1 MRRKCVACAR
11 SCSLINMLFV
21 QEAVESEKCFFV
33 VDVRIGIH
41 KWTETDIHVH
51 CAVNQHDDD
60 VLTTCTYCE

>member
-1 MRRKCVACAR
+1 
-11 SCSLINMLFV
+11 MLFV